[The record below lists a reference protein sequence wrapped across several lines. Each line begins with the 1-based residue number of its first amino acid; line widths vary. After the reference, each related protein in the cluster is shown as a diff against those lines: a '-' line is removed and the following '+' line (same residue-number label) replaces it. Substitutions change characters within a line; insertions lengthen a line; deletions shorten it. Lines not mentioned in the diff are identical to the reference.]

1 MNKRRPTS
9 NEMAFYIV
17 GHRRLGN
24 ELVAD
29 YLCRKTGNDCFV
41 LENIQHISKSNTNN
55 SGRSKLIF
63 WDCRKKDLKNLLT
76 ELRAYNVHDASANH
90 MVLFNMSNG
99 MAMNKKLVVE
109 GIRGIFYE
117 HDSLDHFMKGVKA
130 VIEGKLWLSREVM
143 TQCIFEE
150 SDAPTKSTT
159 GNLTER
165 QTEILALIAVG
176 ASNDEIADR
185 LCISLHTVKTHLY
198 RIFKEINVP
207 NRVQAALWAAAN
219 L

>member
-1 MNKRRPTS
+1 
-9 NEMAFYIV
+9 
-17 GHRRLGN
+17 
-24 ELVAD
+24 
-29 YLCRKTGNDCFV
+29 
-41 LENIQHISKSNTNN
+41 
-55 SGRSKLIF
+55 
-63 WDCRKKDLKNLLT
+63 
-76 ELRAYNVHDASANH
+76 
-90 MVLFNMSNG
+90 